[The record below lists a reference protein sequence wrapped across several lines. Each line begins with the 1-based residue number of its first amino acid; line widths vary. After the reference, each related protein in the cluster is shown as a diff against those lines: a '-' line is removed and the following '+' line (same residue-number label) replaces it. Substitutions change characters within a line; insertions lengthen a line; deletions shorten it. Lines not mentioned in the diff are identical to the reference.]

1 MGPFIY
7 QSRKNGS
14 VIYSFLGK
22 RGLIVYLA
30 ALKKGAIRAAH
41 PYHVIYRE
49 LPPPPWLMTASSVP
63 SYRGY
68 ALVLHVRYWKE
79 CKADT
84 TDSSHYLA

>member
-30 ALKKGAIRAAH
+30 ALKKGAIIFGPHIRTMSYIGSYPPH
-41 PYHVIYRE
+41 PDIFHSLSASKIIYVYKISKGK
-49 LPPPPWLMTASSVP
+49 L
-63 SYRGY
+63 
-68 ALVLHVRYWKE
+68 
-79 CKADT
+79 
-84 TDSSHYLA
+84 